1 MGLRVEREIAG
12 DVFILRCNGR
22 IVYGDECAVLRER
35 IVSMLAGT
43 PKFIINLKGVD
54 YIDSEG
60 LGMLVGLLVSARNRG
75 GELKLASPHKRVRDL
90 LRRTNLDAV
99 FSVYENNYDAVAAFG
114 KKQVA

>member
-1 MGLRVEREIAG
+1 MALRVQTEIAG

-35 IVSMLAGT
+35 VVSMLAGT

-75 GELKLASPHKRVRDL
+75 GELKLASPCKRVRDL
-90 LRRTNLDAV
+90 LQRTNLDGV
-99 FSVYENNYDAVAAFG
+99 FSVYENNDEALAAFR
-114 KKQVA
+114 KHAV